1 MGWLQGGVEEGEKL
15 DLTETSRV
23 LRRTAGRIAPYRRGA
38 LIAMVLLVAWTGTIL
53 AGPFLV
59 RRAIDDGIRAG
70 DRTILNTSVIG
81 YLVAA
86 GLGYVLYRA
95 AIVTLATVGEHFLR
109 DLRRT
114 VFDRLLKQSMSFFDR
129 EKTGVLVSRMT
140 SDIDSLS
147 ELVQFGLLMFT
158 AAALQLI
165 GTTVALF
172 LLSWQLML
180 ICLVSIPVVGLASV
194 KFQRD
199 SNRAY
204 LDVRDGIGSTLSALQ
219 EGISGVRIVQ
229 AFAREEVQADQF
241 AATNNDL
248 YRAHMKS
255 VKVAA
260 WYLPIIEFA
269 GTATTAV
276 SIGVGGWFVS
286 EGRLSIGTVVAFIL
300 LLQGLFEPVQQL
312 SQLFNLVQSA
322 TASLAK
328 LFGLIDEPVDVG
340 EPTSPVPLP
349 PTGDLVLD
357 DVRFS
362 YGTGPEV
369 ISGVDLTIANGERIA
384 FVGPTGAGKS
394 TLAKLAVRF
403 YDPTHGS
410 VSYGGVDLRT
420 ASTSDLR
427 SRILVVPQEGHLFSG
442 TIGDN
447 IAIARPGTSE
457 ADVLQALDR
466 IGLLSWLEQF
476 PEGLDT
482 EVREGGSR
490 LSAGER
496 QIVSLARAALMDPAV
511 LVLDEATSSLDP
523 GTEQIIEGAMES
535 LMQNRTVIAI
545 AHRLS
550 TSQRCDRVA
559 VVADGGVAELGTHD
573 ALVAQGGRYAA
584 LFDAWQR
591 GLAGLGSQGTGGAE

>member
-15 DLTETSRV
+15 DRTETTQV
-23 LRRTAGRIAPYRRGA
+23 LARTARRIAPYRRGA
-38 LIAMVLLVAWTGTIL
+38 FIAMVLLVGWTGTIL

-70 DRTILNTSVIG
+70 DRFVLNTSVVG
-81 YLVAA
+81 YLIAA
-86 GLGYVLYRA
+86 ALGYVLYRT
-95 AIVTLATVGEHFLR
+95 AILALATVGENFLR

-114 VFDRLLKQSMSFFDR
+114 VFDRLLKQSMAFFDR
-129 EKTGVLVSRMT
+129 QKTGVLVSRMT

-165 GTTVALF
+165 GTTIALF
-172 LLSWQLML
+172 FLSWQLML
-180 ICLVSIPVVGLASV
+180 ICLVSIPVVALASL

-229 AFAREEVQADQF
+229 AFAREEVQATQF
-241 AATNNDL
+241 SETNQGL

-276 SIGVGGWFVS
+276 AIGVGGWFVR
-286 EGRLSIGTVVAFIL
+286 EGELSIGTVVAFIL

-328 LFGLIDEPVDVG
+328 LFGLIDEPVEVD
-340 EPTSPVPLP
+340 EPMQPQPLP
-349 PTGDLVLD
+349 AAGDLVLAG
-357 DVRFS
+357 VGFS
-362 YGTGPEV
+362 YGNGPSV
-369 ISGVDLTIANGERIA
+369 VSDVDLVIHEGERIA

-403 YDPTHGS
+403 YDPTAGV
-410 VSYGGVDLRT
+410 VSYGGIDLRD
-420 ASTSDLR
+420 ASLADLR

-442 TIGDN
+442 TIGEN
-447 IAIARPGTSE
+447 ISIARPGTSKH
-457 ADVLQALDR
+457 DVLQALDR
-466 IGLLSWLEQF
+466 IGLLSWLDQF
-476 PEGLDT
+476 PQGLDT

-523 GTEQIIEGAMES
+523 GTEHIIEAAMES
-535 LMQNRTVIAI
+535 LMQGRTVIAI

-559 VVADGGVAELGTHD
+559 VIAGGGIAELGSHD
-573 ALVAQGGRYAA
+573 DLVARDGHYAS
-584 LFDAWQR
+584 LFAAWQR
-591 GLAGLGSQGTGGAE
+591 GLAGMGSPPADLAD